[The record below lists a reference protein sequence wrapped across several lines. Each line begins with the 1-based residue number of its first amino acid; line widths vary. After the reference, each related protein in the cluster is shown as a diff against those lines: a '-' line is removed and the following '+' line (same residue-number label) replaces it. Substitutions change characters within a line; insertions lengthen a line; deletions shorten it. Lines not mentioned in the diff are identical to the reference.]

1 MKPTRKVKKLETPW
15 QCAVRL
21 AAHFNVAPQTATQW
35 FDAGCPNTFDEA
47 VAWKESRNEEHKIRS
62 VNSAGRSK
70 IEKAQAEAKETSA
83 EIEWSKLS
91 TEMSNLC
98 EIVADLYLAGLT
110 TRTIEERLGTA
121 QVVVTRIIAN
131 HPRTKDKDKEVS
143 ADKWKTIRRL
153 AQDSVIDTF
162 QDPEA
167 LRKLRPSDRILAA
180 GIAHDKVKD
189 SEGPAQIAIN
199 IKAKI
204 EAMSYEE
211 LINSIPKTTTIE
223 GEFTPVE
230 TSPVRQTP
238 SSKPPALPLKT
249 DPDSQEDTPVIETT
263 DHD

>member
-15 QCAVRL
+15 ACAVRL

-47 VAWKESRNEEHKIRS
+47 VAWKESRNEENKIRS

-211 LINSIPKTTTIE
+211 LINSIPKTPTIE
-223 GEFTPVE
+223 GEFTVE

>member
-15 QCAVRL
+15 ACAVRL

-35 FDAGCPNTFDEA
+35 FDAGCPQTFDEA
-47 VAWKESRNEEHKIRS
+47 VAWKESRIEENKIRS

-91 TEMSNLC
+91 TDMVNLC
-98 EIVADLYLAGLT
+98 EIVCDLYLAGLT
-110 TRTIEERLGTA
+110 TRNIEERLGTA
-121 QVVVTRIIAN
+121 QAVVTRIIAN

-162 QDPEA
+162 QDPDA

-211 LINSIPKTTTIE
+211 LINSIPKMPTIE
-223 GEFTPVE
+223 GEFSAVE
-230 TSPVRQTP
+230 TSPVPQTP
-238 SSKPPALPLKT
+238 SAKPASLPL
-249 DPDSQEDTPVIETT
+249 PDTSESQEEDTDNETA
-263 DHD
+263 DDE

>member
-15 QCAVRL
+15 ACAVRL

-35 FDAGCPNTFDEA
+35 FEVGCPQTFDEA
-47 VAWKESRNEEHKIRS
+47 VAWKESRIEENKIRA

-70 IEKAQAEAKETSA
+70 LEKAQTEAKETSA
-83 EIEWSKLS
+83 DIDWSKLS
-91 TEMSNLC
+91 TDMVNLC
-98 EIVADLYLAGLT
+98 DIVADLYLAGLT
-110 TRTIEERLGTA
+110 TNTIEERLGTK
-121 QVVVTRIIAN
+121 QSVVTRIITN

-143 ADKWKTIRRL
+143 VDKWRTIRRL

-204 EAMSYEE
+204 DAMSYEE
-211 LINSIPKTTTIE
+211 LINSIPKMPTIE
-223 GEFTPVE
+223 GEFTAVE
-230 TSPVRQTP
+230 NSPQPQTP
-238 SSKPPALPLKT
+238 ESKPAPLPLKNA
-249 DPDSQEDTPVIETT
+249 PDSQEDDPDVETENE
-263 DHD
+263 

>member
-15 QCAVRL
+15 ACAVRL
-21 AAHFNVAPQTATQW
+21 AAHFGVAPQTATQW
-35 FDAGCPNTFDEA
+35 FEAGCPQTFDEA
-47 VAWKESRNEEHKIRS
+47 VAWKESRIEENKIRS

-70 IEKAQAEAKETSA
+70 IERAQAEAKETSA

-98 EIVADLYLAGLT
+98 DIVADLYLAGLT

-143 ADKWKTIRRL
+143 VDKWRTIRRL

-199 IKAKI
+199 IKAQI
-204 EAMSYEE
+204 DCMSFEE
-211 LINSIPKTTTIE
+211 LINSIPKTPAIE
-223 GEFTPVE
+223 GEFTAVE
-230 TSPVRQTP
+230 TSPVGQTP
-238 SSKPPALPLKT
+238 EAKPPALPPKT
-249 DPDSQEDTPVIETT
+249 TPESQEDDPDIET
-263 DHD
+263 DNE

>member
-15 QCAVRL
+15 ACAVRL
-21 AAHFNVAPQTATQW
+21 AAHFGVAPQTATQW

-47 VAWKESRNEEHKIRS
+47 VAWKESRNEENKIRS

-70 IEKAQAEAKETSA
+70 IERAQAEAKETSA
-83 EIEWSKLS
+83 DIDWSKLS
-91 TEMSNLC
+91 TDMVNLC
-98 EIVADLYLAGLT
+98 EIVCDLYLAGLT
-110 TRTIEERLGTA
+110 TNTIEERLGTK
-121 QVVVTRIIAN
+121 QSVVTRIITN

-211 LINSIPKTTTIE
+211 LINSIPKMPTIE
-223 GEFTPVE
+223 GEFTAVE
-230 TSPVRQTP
+230 TSPMPQTP
-238 SSKPPALPLKT
+238 SAKPASLPL
-249 DPDSQEDTPVIETT
+249 PDTSESQEEDTDNETV
-263 DHD
+263 DDE

>member
-1 MKPTRKVKKLETPW
+1 MPL
-15 QCAVRL
+15 
-21 AAHFNVAPQTATQW
+21 F
-35 FDAGCPNTFDEA
+35 
-47 VAWKESRNEEHKIRS
+47 
-62 VNSAGRSK
+62 
-70 IEKAQAEAKETSA
+70 
-83 EIEWSKLS
+83 
-91 TEMSNLC
+91 
-98 EIVADLYLAGLT
+98 T

-199 IKAKI
+199 IRAKI

-211 LINSIPKTTTIE
+211 LIASIPKLPTIE
-223 GEFTPVE
+223 GEFTAVE
-230 TSPVRQTP
+230 TSPPPQTP
-238 SSKPPALPLKT
+238 SSKPHALPLKT
-249 DPDSQEDTPVIETT
+249 DPESQQDDPDVET
-263 DHD
+263 DNE